1 MLDQIKDLKENIE
14 GLWIDK
20 NVTEFNPL
28 TWSRAPQA
36 FLTPSLLTL
45 TSYTILTRLMI
56 SFVSPSILGAARR
69 EYIRRWQE
77 APACFIVIQF
87 HSENI
92 KEK

>member
-1 MLDQIKDLKENIE
+1 MLDQIKDQKKTLE

-36 FLTPSLLTL
+36 FLSKPAD
-45 TSYTILTRLMI
+45 SYFTHNSYKANDFICQPKCLRSSSEGI
-56 SFVSPSILGAARR
+56 HRR
-69 EYIRRWQE
+69 RQE